1 MPRRLWLLITFLAS
15 LALLAVLWQWL
26 AFNDVLTPEM
36 LRQALA
42 WFTGLSREGW
52 MPAVVL
58 VLFVVGSLLVFPLS
72 ILVAATGLIY
82 GTLWGFVYSLAG
94 TLLASAATYWVG
106 RALGREAL
114 VRHGGERLNRLARL
128 LARRGVSTMI
138 IISLLPLA
146 PFTVTNMMAGAFHL
160 RFRDYLLGTLIGILP
175 GLLAMTVVGSQLAS
189 LLRAR
194 DLGAVAW
201 TAAAIIVVVG
211 LVALLRRYARR
222 REEEELE

>member
-1 MPRRLWLLITFLAS
+1 MPRRLWLLIAFLTS
-15 LALLAVLWQWL
+15 LAVLAVLWQWL

-36 LRQALA
+36 LRQALDRL
-42 WFTGLSREGW
+42 TGLSREGW

-58 VLFVVGSLLVFPLS
+58 AAFVVGSLLVFPLS

-82 GTLWGFVYSLAG
+82 GTAWGFVYALAG
-94 TLLASAATYWVG
+94 TLLAAVVTYWVG
-106 RALGREAL
+106 RALGREAV
-114 VRHGGERLNRLARL
+114 VRHGGQRLNRLARV

-146 PFTVTNMMAGAFHL
+146 PFTLTNMMAGAFRL

-175 GLLAMTVVGSQLAS
+175 GLLAMAVVGSQLAS
-189 LLRAR
+189 LLQAE

-201 TAAAIIVVVG
+201 TAAAVTLVVA
-211 LVALLRRYARR
+211 LVAVLRRYARR
-222 REEEELE
+222 RERELE